1 MSTLQFWLS
10 FNNNAEWFQF
20 SVNPPEIRV
29 ESGYNWTNINLTQS
43 GEYTVPSGHPLTKI
57 SFSSFFPRDYNSS
70 YCEYDVIPK
79 PTEFTDKISRWK
91 ETKRPVR
98 FKVIGFGGRSTG
110 LNYAMCITRFDFW
123 EQAGSPGDIYFTLEM
138 QEYRFIT
145 LRPIEAAVSKATGV
159 KTILKAASKPVRP
172 NEKELPKTY
181 TVKSGDT
188 LTKIAQRM
196 RTQGHKDIDANKLYE
211 ANKKVIG
218 KNKNLIKPGQ
228 VLTIPK

>member
-20 SVNPPEIRV
+20 PVNPPEIRV
-29 ESGYNWTNINLTQS
+29 ESGALWNVLSISQS
-43 GEYTVPSGHPLTKI
+43 GEISVPGGHPLTRI
-57 SFSSFFPRDYNSS
+57 SFSSFFPRDYNGS
-70 YCEYDVIPK
+70 YCEYPDIPK
-79 PTEFTDKISRWK
+79 PTDFTDKISRWK

-98 FKVIGFGGRSTG
+98 FQVVGFGGRHTG
-110 LNYAMCITRFDFW
+110 LNYAMCITKFDFW

-145 LRPIEAAVSKATGV
+145 LRPVEAAVSKATGV
-159 KTILKAASKPVRP
+159 KTILKAASKPIRP
-172 NEKELPKTY
+172 NEKEIPTTY

-196 RTQGHKDIDANKLYE
+196 RTQGHKDIDAHKLYA

-218 KNKNLIKPGQ
+218 KNMNLIKPGQ